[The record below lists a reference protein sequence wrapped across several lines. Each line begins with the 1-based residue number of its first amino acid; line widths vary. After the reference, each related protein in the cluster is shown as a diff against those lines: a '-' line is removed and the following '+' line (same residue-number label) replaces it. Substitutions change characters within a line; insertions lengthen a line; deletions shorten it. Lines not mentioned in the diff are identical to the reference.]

1 MTTKRDKIFAS
12 GLLTKYSLHNESLHS
27 LSRPRTRRA
36 SQPPRLWVQTEEHRG
51 VVYHVIGTINNGAM
65 QYETKPTHI
74 HPSKSITFVSMHELG
89 RGASHDLQRMDE
101 GCWDNC
107 APAMRL
113 CDDELLYP
121 GVPLRRCQKWAA
133 EAIELLQKGGRGCV
147 WSDCTVYG
155 RSLSFECGSGP
166 RNDQLKYSAIHLL
179 MYEKSL

>member
-1 MTTKRDKIFAS
+1 M
-12 GLLTKYSLHNESLHS
+12 
-27 LSRPRTRRA
+27 
-36 SQPPRLWVQTEEHRG
+36 QTEEHRG
-51 VVYHVIGTINNGAM
+51 VVYHVIGTVNNGAM

-74 HPSKSITFVSMHELG
+74 HPFKSITFVSMHELG

-133 EAIELLQKGGRGCV
+133 EAIELLQKAGVVVSGVTAPCMAGRC
-147 WSDCTVYG
+147 
-155 RSLSFECGSGP
+155 LS
-166 RNDQLKYSAIHLL
+166 SAEVAQGMTNSSTLL
-179 MYEKSL
+179 FIC